1 MAHGDRRRVSVVVAI
16 LGVLAATFAAFLV
29 FGPEGDDGTT
39 ADGGPGD
46 TRLVGSRS
54 AQVDPAEPE
63 VVIDAGDAFNVYASR
78 NPFEPALSGGGSF
91 PDGSDTGV
99 DGDDPFAPDTT
110 PTTDVDG
117 FPTPTTGSLPGT
129 ATTPTSAPT
138 FDPSRQ
144 TVTLLDVYDSNGVY
158 RASVQVGATVY
169 DVGAGETFGTRFR
182 VVSLDDPCGQF
193 LYGDSPFR
201 LCEGEQVLK

>member
-1 MAHGDRRRVSVVVAI
+1 MAHGDRRRAAVVVA
-16 LGVLAATFAAFLV
+16 TFAIVAVALAGFLV
-29 FGPEGDDGTT
+29 FGPEGGDGGGSDGT
-39 ADGGPGD
+39 PGD
-46 TRLVGSRS
+46 TRLVGNRS
-54 AQVDPAEPE
+54 AQVDTAEPE
-63 VVIDAGDAFNVYASR
+63 VVVATGDEFNVYASR

-91 PDGSDTGV
+91 PTDTVPVEGE
-99 DGDDPFAPDTT
+99 DPFAPDTT
-110 PTTDVDG
+110 PTT
-117 FPTPTTGSLPGT
+117 FPGEGTTPTSGSLPGT

-158 RASVQVGATVY
+158 RASVQVDATVY
-169 DVGAGETFGTRFR
+169 DVGVGETFATYYR